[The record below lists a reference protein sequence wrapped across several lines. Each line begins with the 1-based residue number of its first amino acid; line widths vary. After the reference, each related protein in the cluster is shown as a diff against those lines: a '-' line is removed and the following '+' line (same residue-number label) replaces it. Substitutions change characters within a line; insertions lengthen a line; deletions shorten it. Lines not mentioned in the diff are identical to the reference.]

1 MRVSVCNRRTTGA
14 DVARTVEAARAALT
28 SNIIDSVN

>member
-14 DVARTVEAARAALT
+14 DVARTIAAARVVLEG
-28 SNIIDSVN
+28 